1 MPPLKRSEPS
11 REAPKS
17 RSIAS
22 FFKVERTAPPSAE
35 AAHVQ
40 IRSSREASDV
50 KKLAGASSANEKSDY
65 ELLREANI
73 ARNKGVMNELG
84 LADATMKKSTK
95 KSVSRKK
102 KRVED
107 ATPVETRRSK
117 RSRGEKPDYTAE
129 KINNFGEELDRLAAR
144 PGGLKGLIL
153 EDALKSKAQREAEDL
168 SLLPS
173 LEEEVKQALEAQ
185 REALSTAVPSS
196 SSTDAMEQ
204 QCRDEA
210 VKRWGEAV
218 LMANPPSWQKYLL
231 SRTSVEVPRSPM
243 LLLQERYAPYGAWH
257 LLIACNLMTRV
268 SSAETKHR
276 CIEGFFAEFPTPTR
290 CLEHATAESVQPIIA
305 SLGLFPGRYKGI
317 VDITR
322 RFLMDPEFNCER
334 KGEHKIFGIGEFGV
348 SSFEIW
354 VRGLG
359 KAMIPEDAT
368 LRSFCSWLRK
378 SAKVEADDKNQT
390 DSKGQAVEQNEC
402 QEIAIKKEEDL

>member
-1 MPPLKRSEPS
+1 
-11 REAPKS
+11 
-17 RSIAS
+17 
-22 FFKVERTAPPSAE
+22 
-35 AAHVQ
+35 
-40 IRSSREASDV
+40 
-50 KKLAGASSANEKSDY
+50 
-65 ELLREANI
+65 
-73 ARNKGVMNELG
+73 
-84 LADATMKKSTK
+84 
-95 KSVSRKK
+95 
-102 KRVED
+102 
-107 ATPVETRRSK
+107 
-117 RSRGEKPDYTAE
+117 
-129 KINNFGEELDRLAAR
+129 
-144 PGGLKGLIL
+144 
-153 EDALKSKAQREAEDL
+153 
-168 SLLPS
+168 
-173 LEEEVKQALEAQ
+173 
-185 REALSTAVPSS
+185 
-196 SSTDAMEQ
+196 MEQ

-334 KGEHKIFGIGEFGV
+334 KGEQKIFGIGEFGV

-378 SAKVEADDKNQT
+378 SAKEEAGDKNQT